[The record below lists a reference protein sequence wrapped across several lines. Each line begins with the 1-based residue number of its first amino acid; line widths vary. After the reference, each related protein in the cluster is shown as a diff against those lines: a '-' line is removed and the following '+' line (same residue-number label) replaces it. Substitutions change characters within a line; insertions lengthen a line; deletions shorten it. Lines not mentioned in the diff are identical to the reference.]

1 MSTASD
7 EPPAPP
13 RLPRAVSQ
21 ATAPPRAW
29 PTSHVARCALKR
41 GDRRVYFASVE
52 GEVWRYDV
60 LTDAC
65 DACWTSGRA
74 VLALAHRGDVCLS
87 LERHNSEIYLAAYDC
102 ARSRVVGRQRRVG
115 TGNEGSLSC
124 TEGYVLVSVGRDVA
138 LYKNSDPCWRV
149 RNLGD
154 VLAVALSSR
163 GAAVACR
170 EGAWLI
176 DRSQPKNARV
186 LDSSTGDASIVAT
199 DSVIVLARGK
209 TLTLFSGD
217 GAKRLSVVE
226 LGAPLSTASV
236 KLAFGRD
243 GALLTLTSRSLEVR
257 RDGSLVTGETAPPST
272 PAEQQHVLLR
282 RLIKR
287 VTIGVT
293 DEFGSALLPT
303 EDAGH
308 HWPDATR
315 IDDFDEVGDDF
326 SDEDHVDDV
335 TAPESILDD
344 VRRQR
349 VKCRRAQTATQQ
361 EPRLR
366 YRSVLQ
372 DDFRPGRGNALQAC
386 VASLFGLELQDV
398 PNFIT
403 LPEGYEASIRAFCD
417 VRRVAFEKMSLHD
430 IPEAYDGRMCVLR
443 GKSPRGDF
451 GHVVVARFVGA
462 CDTSLHKMLLTDAG
476 AFRLVHDPHPSCEFL
491 DEGEACAWAMFF
503 SERN

>member
-1 MSTASD
+1 
-7 EPPAPP
+7 
-13 RLPRAVSQ
+13 
-21 ATAPPRAW
+21 
-29 PTSHVARCALKR
+29 
-41 GDRRVYFASVE
+41 
-52 GEVWRYDV
+52 
-60 LTDAC
+60 
-65 DACWTSGRA
+65 
-74 VLALAHRGDVCLS
+74 
-87 LERHNSEIYLAAYDC
+87 
-102 ARSRVVGRQRRVG
+102 
-115 TGNEGSLSC
+115 
-124 TEGYVLVSVGRDVA
+124 
-138 LYKNSDPCWRV
+138 
-149 RNLGD
+149 
-154 VLAVALSSR
+154 VALSSR

-186 LDSSTGDASIVAT
+186 LDSSTGDASIVST
-199 DSVIVLARGK
+199 ESVIVLARRR

-217 GAKRLSVVE
+217 GAKRLDVFE
-226 LGAPLSTASV
+226 LGAPLATASV
-236 KLAFGRD
+236 SLAFGRD

-257 RDGSLVTGETAPPST
+257 RDGSLVTSETAPPST
-272 PAEQQHVLLR
+272 PQEQQHVLLR

-293 DEFGSALLPT
+293 DEFGSALLRT

-315 IDDFDEVGDDF
+315 IDEFDEVGDDF

-335 TAPESILDD
+335 TSMESILDD

-349 VKCRRAQTATQQ
+349 VKCRRAQTATQP

-398 PNFIT
+398 PNFVT

-430 IPEAYDGRMCVLR
+430 IPEAYDGRMCILR